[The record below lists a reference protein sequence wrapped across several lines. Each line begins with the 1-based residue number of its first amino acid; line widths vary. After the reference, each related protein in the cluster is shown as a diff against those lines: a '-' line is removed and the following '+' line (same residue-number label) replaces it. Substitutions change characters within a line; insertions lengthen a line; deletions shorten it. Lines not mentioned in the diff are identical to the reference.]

1 VRKAKDLTPKDP
13 DFVTSIQRGVKV
25 LGVFDR
31 ENPELTLKEV
41 AQRSQLS
48 PATARRFLLTFK
60 ALGYV
65 GANGRKYVLRP
76 KILEL
81 AYAYLNSMNVDEA
94 LQPYLREI
102 VQRTGDSSS
111 VTVLEGTD
119 IVYIANSS
127 VRRLVRLSA
136 GVGSRFPAYAT
147 SMGRVLLAYRRP
159 AQLDNYFQKEHLLKI
174 TEFTETDVERLRQI
188 LLEVRANGYSV
199 VQDELEV
206 GLVAVAVPIWG
217 PAGNVIAAMNCS
229 SVARR
234 TDSQEILR
242 TRLGL
247 LKETAQQVSAALAR
261 FPSLAH
267 SVSSEEIALPMDS
280 HDSLEPN
287 PATPHRRGA
296 VAVLDY

>member
-1 VRKAKDLTPKDP
+1 MMEKSMVRKAKDLTPKDP

-25 LGVFDR
+25 LSVFDR

-41 AQRSQLS
+41 ADRCGLS

-102 VQRTGDSSS
+102 VQQTGDSSS

-119 IVYIANSS
+119 IVYIANAS

-147 SMGRVLLAYRRP
+147 SMGRVLLAHRSP
-159 AQLDNYFQKEHLLKI
+159 AHLENYFRRANLHKI
-174 TEFTETDVERLRQI
+174 TDFTETDPARLRQI
-188 LLEVRANGYSV
+188 LTEVKTNGYAV

-206 GLVAVAVPIWG
+206 GLVAIAVPIWG

-234 TDSQEILR
+234 TDSEEILR
-242 TRLGL
+242 TRLDL
-247 LKETAQQVSAALAR
+247 LKQFAQQVSAALAR

-267 SVSSEEIALPMDS
+267 SVASEEIAA
-280 HDSLEPN
+280 
-287 PATPHRRGA
+287 PAEAEDPTLTRA
-296 VAVLDY
+296 AI